1 MAIPSKSSRSFTS
14 QIDWPIVGVA
24 AVMAG
29 VFVVCLTL
37 TAWVAGRGISLP
49 RSAWERVSGRSGGE
63 YANESDALQAS
74 ATRSVEALHSY
85 AERGNEGLSPAQQVP
100 LAVYPE
106 TDIARE
112 ASSGSAGGQRGRRD
126 STYQHTPSV
135 PGARSQPGSAA
146 IVAARF
152 AGKMPALPDSE
163 ACCKLEF
170 ARDPAEAAV
179 LAKQEHKLM
188 FVLHVSGNFEESK
201 FT

>member
-1 MAIPSKSSRSFTS
+1 MAIPSKDTRGKAA
-14 QIDWPIVGVA
+14 QIDWPVIGMA
-24 AVMAG
+24 AAMAWL
-29 VFVVCLTL
+29 FVICLTL

-63 YANESDALQAS
+63 YANESDALNAG
-74 ATRSVEALHSY
+74 ARRSVEAVHSH

-100 LAVYPE
+100 FAVYPE

-112 ASSGSAGGQRGRRD
+112 ASSGSAAEQKAQSDPTGRR
-126 STYQHTPSV
+126 PSV

-146 IVAARF
+146 ILAARS
-152 AGKMPALPDSE
+152 AGKMPALPE
-163 ACCKLEF
+163 ACSQLEF
-170 ARDPAEAAV
+170 ARDPTEAAL
-179 LAKQEHKLM
+179 LAKQERKLM